1 MPDAADFAAMFTSL
15 RAVTDLTKFFIDAR
29 DSSVIRTKAIELQR
43 EIIATQQSAMA
54 ANLAHTATL
63 RRLGELEKEV
73 IDLKAWDAEKEKY
86 HLISVK
92 RVPAGQRAP
101 VAYGL
106 KEPAGVS
113 EAGPSALRKLLPRP
127 HQIDS
132 SNRTAGPESGRSSCL
147 PSLRC
152 RHLRGR
158 RTRPLPR
165 IAAICGSSPAL
176 ARLGQHPPVGVD
188 DLPRA
193 VGDWPVR

>member
-29 DSSVIRTKAIELQR
+29 DASVIRTKAIELQR
-43 EIIATQQSAMA
+43 EIIATKQSAMA

-113 EAGPSALRKLLPRP
+113 EADHLLCANCFQDRIKSILQIEQRVPNLAEVLVCHRCGADIYVDGERDLYHASPQSA
-127 HQIDS
+127 
-132 SNRTAGPESGRSSCL
+132 
-147 PSLRC
+147 
-152 RHLRGR
+152 GR
-158 RTRPLPR
+158 RPR
-165 IAAICGSSPAL
+165 S
-176 ARLGQHPPVGVD
+176 RD
-188 DLPRA
+188 
-193 VGDWPVR
+193 